1 MQITHTQ
8 KEFVKILKENLGCY
22 HYYHVQS
29 NTLLLADAFE
39 DFRNKCLEIY
49 EFNLAILLILYW
61 ISMVNPF
68 KKSKVKLDLL
78 KNFDM
83 LLW

>member
-1 MQITHTQ
+1 MKDIADADYTHAERVC
-8 KEFVKILKENLGCY
+8 KDFKRKNLGCY

-39 DFRNKCLEIY
+39 DFRNKYLEIY
-49 EFNLAILLILYW
+49 KFSFAILLILYW

-68 KKSKVKLDLL
+68 KKAK
-78 KNFDM
+78 
-83 LLW
+83 